1 LGTKSS
7 KSMAER
13 KSTSKRP
20 SKEVEKSPL
29 RKRILEAAF
38 AAFMERGYTQ
48 TSTLEIA
55 RRAHVSKRELYAVVG
70 KKQEILTA
78 CIKERAGKMQFPA
91 DIPVPHDCD
100 TLAHVIEVFGA
111 QLLREMCHPSTIA
124 MFRLAIAEA
133 RNAPQIARALNS
145 IGRKTTRTGLTKI
158 LADAQTSGLLAGD
171 PVEIS
176 EHFTALLW
184 GNLMLRLLLNVTNP
198 PTPKE
203 IKRRAHNATSTFLRL
218 YSK

>member
-1 LGTKSS
+1 
-7 KSMAER
+7 MAAR
-13 KSTSKRP
+13 KLTSKRP

-55 RRAHVSKRELYAVVG
+55 KRAHVSKRELYAVVG

-91 DIPVPHDCD
+91 DIPPHDSD
-100 TLAHVIEVFGA
+100 TLAHVMEVFGA

-133 RNAPQIARALNS
+133 NNAPEIARALNS
-145 IGRKTTRTGLTKI
+145 IGRKTTRTGLTKM
-158 LADAQTSGLLAGD
+158 LADVQSAGLLAGD
-171 PVEIS
+171 PAEMA

-184 GNLMLRLLLNVTNP
+184 GNLMLRLLLHVRNP
-198 PTPKE
+198 PTRKE
-203 IKRRAHNATSTFLRL
+203 IKRRASNATAAFLRL
-218 YSK
+218 Y